1 MPTNF
6 FFRNLASP
14 LGGAGQLLASQ
25 TRGSSAV
32 NAVTTTTASGTNIP
46 VTTSAGGQAL
56 TWFTEPITVQ
66 VSIPAT
72 ANQVSPNIRA
82 FESVGTVNAGVA
94 ITIDRCDNSGTVL
107 SNILTTTAIGA
118 ELGTTEA
125 TRSLNYSVTATTMN
139 VGERIKFTIRIVN
152 VGTMGAGTATVV
164 YNGPATSGETRV
176 FFSGNIITDE
186 VIEITQFQGGGTYG
200 YN

>member
-1 MPTNF
+1 MATNF
-6 FFRNLASP
+6 FFRDLVSTV
-14 LGGAGQLLASQ
+14 GGAGGRVASQ
-25 TRGSSAV
+25 MRGRATV

-46 VTTSAGGQAL
+46 VTATAGGQAL

-66 VSIPAT
+66 VTIPAT
-72 ANQVSPNIRA
+72 AAQATPVIRA
-82 FESVGTVNAGVA
+82 FESVATVNAGVA
-94 ITIDRCDNSGTVL
+94 ITIDRCNNSGTVL
-107 SNILTTTAIGA
+107 SNIFTSTAIGA

-164 YNGPATSGETRV
+164 YNGPTTAGETRV
-176 FFSGNIITDE
+176 TFAPDIITDE
-186 VIEITQFQGGGTYG
+186 VIEINQYQGGGTYG
-200 YN
+200 FN